1 MTCVMCSKQSKI
13 QCHIIKETL
22 YGMILWLC
30 EDCFK
35 ASKHFED
42 FRIQQ
47 LNRLDENDI
56 KKND

>member
-1 MTCVMCSKQSKI
+1 MCSKQSKI